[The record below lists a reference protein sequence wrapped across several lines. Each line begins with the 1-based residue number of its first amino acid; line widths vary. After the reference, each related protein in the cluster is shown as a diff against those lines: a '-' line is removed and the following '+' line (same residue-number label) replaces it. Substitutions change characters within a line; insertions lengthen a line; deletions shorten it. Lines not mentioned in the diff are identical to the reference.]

1 VGAGAESPE
10 IEVPHAMQNR
20 APSGAGVP
28 QFGHVR
34 SSAFPHD
41 MQNFAEVG
49 FSVPQFAQV

>member
-1 VGAGAESPE
+1 
-10 IEVPHAMQNR
+10 MQNF
-20 APSGAGVP
+20 APAGAGVP
-28 QFGHVR
+28 QLGHVR